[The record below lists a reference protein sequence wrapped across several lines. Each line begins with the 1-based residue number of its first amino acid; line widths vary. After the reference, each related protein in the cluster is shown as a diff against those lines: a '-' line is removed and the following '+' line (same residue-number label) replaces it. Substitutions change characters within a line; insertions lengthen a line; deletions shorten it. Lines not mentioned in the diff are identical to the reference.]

1 MRRPSFFDV
10 FNSTRDMAARGRAGN
25 AISRIVFLSSSP
37 SKQPYRTM
45 PIQPSAH
52 LSSSIIR
59 LVITTALSMMP
70 LSRTVNMRKNSKNQ
84 LA

>member
-1 MRRPSFFDV
+1 
-10 FNSTRDMAARGRAGN
+10 
-25 AISRIVFLSSSP
+25 
-37 SKQPYRTM
+37 M

-70 LSRTVNMRKNSKNQ
+70 LSRTVNMRKNSKSQ